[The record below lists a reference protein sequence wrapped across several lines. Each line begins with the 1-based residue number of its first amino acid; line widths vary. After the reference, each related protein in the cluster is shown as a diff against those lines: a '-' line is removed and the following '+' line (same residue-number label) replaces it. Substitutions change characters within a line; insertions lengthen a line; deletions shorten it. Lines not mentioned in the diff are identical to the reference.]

1 MATSDIKKGPL
12 YVDSTNN
19 RVGVG
24 TSSPQ
29 EQLQLTNSA
38 GRVSI
43 FMSSGSTNQGY
54 ISYFDATQTLSLG
67 NASPTGTG
75 VNGGQ
80 QLNISN
86 YGYVT
91 IPNQPA
97 FYAYGSST
105 QNWSGTS
112 AYQILQLGN
121 QASLGSRST
130 GYNTSTYTF
139 TAPVS
144 GTYAFFG
151 RMTQTGNATGPSLQ
165 LFVNGATV
173 YNEICIGY
181 NTSYMATSGFQ
192 LVQLAANDAVT
203 LRVINYNNTTVTLDT
218 SRCAFMGWLFG

>member
-86 YGYVT
+86 SGYVT
-91 IPNQPA
+91 IPQ
-97 FYAYGSST
+97 
-105 QNWSGTS
+105 
-112 AYQILQLGN
+112 
-121 QASLGSRST
+121 
-130 GYNTSTYTF
+130 
-139 TAPVS
+139 
-144 GTYAFFG
+144 
-151 RMTQTGNATGPSLQ
+151 
-165 LFVNGATV
+165 
-173 YNEICIGY
+173 
-181 NTSYMATSGFQ
+181 MARSGFGLNLIGV
-192 LVQLAANDAVT
+192 LVTVVATYVL
-203 LRVINYNNTTVTLDT
+203 VIPFFDIVVNELPTWVQ
-218 SRCAFMGWLFG
+218 SVPK